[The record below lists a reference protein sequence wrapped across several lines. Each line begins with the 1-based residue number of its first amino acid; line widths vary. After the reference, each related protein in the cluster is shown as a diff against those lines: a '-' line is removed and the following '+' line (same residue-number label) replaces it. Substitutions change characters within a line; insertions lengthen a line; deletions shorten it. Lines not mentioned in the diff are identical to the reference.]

1 MPAAVEAHSSGLAV
15 LQKAAAQM
23 TEKSQLTA
31 DNVEKLGP
39 EKTLQEKMRAYQQAG
54 FNIYYMDNSQGERE
68 RERECEGVRE
78 YTDTHGDGYVF
89 ALALAAARRKR
100 HRQVRELSAPST
112 ASSAVE
118 EVRLQSQS
126 MPQPAAACRLLSAR

>member
-1 MPAAVEAHSSGLAV
+1 MPAAVEAHSSGLVV

-68 RERECEGVRE
+68 RGRENVRE
-78 YTDTHGDGYVF
+78 
-89 ALALAAARRKR
+89 
-100 HRQVRELSAPST
+100 
-112 ASSAVE
+112 
-118 EVRLQSQS
+118 
-126 MPQPAAACRLLSAR
+126 